1 MKTFAALLFTLLAIP
16 ALASDFDRVVDG
28 VIAAYGGEASWKNVK
43 AIDEGGTISSMRGHG
58 VMTRTWRRTRDL
70 RVEIVYS
77 DHTELRDLTGDH
89 GTHNG
94 KAVTGPPLDAM
105 TLQWARL
112 AIPLLLIEQRANVRD
127 LGMREGLR
135 LIEITLS
142 DTLTVI
148 AAVDPKNFHIVRSA
162 SKGTGGGQTIEFVT
176 EYGDLRKADGLLIA
190 FSEENFAQGMKT
202 GTTSITTAHVS
213 R

>member
-1 MKTFAALLFTLLAIP
+1 MKTFAALLFTLLAVP
-16 ALASDFDRVVDG
+16 VFAYDFDRLVDN
-28 VIAAYGGEASWKNVK
+28 VIAEYGGAKSWKSVK
-43 AIDEGGTISSMRGHG
+43 TIDETGSITSMRGHG
-58 VMTRTWRRTRDL
+58 AMTRTWRRTHDL
-70 RVEIVYS
+70 RVEIAYS
-77 DHTELRDLTGDH
+77 DHTEVRDLNGDH

-112 AIPLLLIEQRANVRD
+112 AIPLLLIEQRADVRD
-127 LGMREGLR
+127 LGTREGLR

-142 DTLTVI
+142 NTLTVI
-148 AAVDPKNFHIVRSA
+148 AAVDPKTFHIVRSA

-176 EYGDLRKADGLLIA
+176 EYSDLRKADGLLIA

-202 GTTSITTAHVS
+202 GTTVIATAHVN

>member
-1 MKTFAALLFTLLAIP
+1 
-16 ALASDFDRVVDG
+16 
-28 VIAAYGGEASWKNVK
+28 
-43 AIDEGGTISSMRGHG
+43 
-58 VMTRTWRRTRDL
+58 MTRTWRRTRDL